1 MKNLKL
7 GITALALSFAS
18 TAFAQTTSNPW
29 LIGVGAHAENHV
41 AAGKFG
47 DMFSTAFGGNGGE
60 LYKMNNFTIT
70 PPLSKLTVARN
81 LNKYFVLDWQTTV
94 GNVDNKKIGMDK
106 EFFLQTG
113 LGLQFKLASLW
124 NEESWFDPYVR
135 IGANYLRHDYEGT
148 GAVNSDGDLIKANHF
163 TTAGGIGANFWL
175 TKNFGINLQGDFVGT
190 PTDKSAVANFWQAGA
205 SILFRFGNNDRDK
218 DGIKDSEDACP
229 DVFGLAQFQ
238 GCPDTDGDG
247 IADKDDNCPEVA
259 GPVENNGCPWPDT
272 DGDGVLDKD
281 DACPNVAGPV
291 ENKGCPWPDTDGDG
305 VLDKDDACPNVA
317 GLKELNGCPRTAVE
331 VAKDT
336 EAALKD
342 ILFNFNKATLRP
354 ESEPK
359 LDVAAKYIK
368 EFNGGQ
374 YLVVGHTDKKGADAY
389 NLKLSRERAASV
401 VKALE
406 ARGVNP
412 SQLKSVGVGKRD
424 AKVPATA
431 SDAERLVDRKV
442 EVKAVVD
449 LNEWAALQKSDVP
462 AKATKKAV
470 KKTSK
475 KK

>member
-29 LIGVGAHAENHV
+29 LIGVGAHAENHLGV
-41 AAGKFG
+41 DSNKSWEKTTP
-47 DMFSTAFGGNGGE
+47 FSKDGLFV
-60 LYKMNNFTIT
+60 MNNFTIT

-94 GNVDNKKIGMDK
+94 GNVDNKRVGMGK

-113 LGLQFKLASLW
+113 LGLQFKLAGFW
-124 NEESWFDPYVR
+124 NEESWFDPYLRV
-135 IGANYLRHDYEGT
+135 GANYLRHDYTGT
-148 GAVNSDGDLIKANHF
+148 GLTNGNGDAVGANHF
-163 TTAGGIGANFWL
+163 TTAFGAGLNLWL
-175 TKNFGINLQGDFVGT
+175 TKNFGLGLQGDLVNTPGDKTNVPNFV
-190 PTDKSAVANFWQAGA
+190 QASA
-205 SILFRFGNNDRDK
+205 SINFRFGNNDRDK
-218 DGIKDSEDACP
+218 DGIKDKDDACP

-291 ENKGCPWPDTDGDG
+291 ENNGCPWPDTDGDG

-317 GLKELNGCPRTAVE
+317 GLKELNGCPRTAE
-331 VAKDT
+331 HVAKDT
-336 EAALKD
+336 EGALKD

-359 LDVAAKYIK
+359 LDLAAKYIK

-374 YLVVGHTDKKGADAY
+374 YLVIGHTDKKGNEAY

-406 ARGVNP
+406 ARGVKAE
-412 SQLKSVGVGKRD
+412 QLKSKGVGE
-424 AKVPATA
+424 AEATVPETA

-442 EVKAVVD
+442 EVKAIVD
-449 LNEWAALQKSDVP
+449 LNEWAALQKSDLPV
-462 AKATKKAV
+462 V
-470 KKTSK
+470 KKKTVIIIK
-475 KK
+475 KRK